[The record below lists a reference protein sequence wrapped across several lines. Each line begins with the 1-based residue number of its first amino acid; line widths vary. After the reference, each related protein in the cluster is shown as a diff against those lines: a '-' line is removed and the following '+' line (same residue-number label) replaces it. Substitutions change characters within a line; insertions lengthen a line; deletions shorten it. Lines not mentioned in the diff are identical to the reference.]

1 MEEKS
6 VTDVRNEFF
15 DDAVAQQPTTIRS
28 IPRPDERR
36 IRAFARLAHV
46 VDGVAEIPAPEPL
59 PAHHSEG
66 FVVRPRLEADRDLRT
81 KAASELKSAIAAYD
95 DAQREAA
102 LAWSAV
108 RDQEQALGDVS
119 RQEAAAARELDQVQQ
134 RRRALERRY
143 RQTRSDA
150 AAASHLRSELSRAL
164 QEAHLRVDRLA
175 ERP

>member
-1 MEEKS
+1 
-6 VTDVRNEFF
+6 VTDVRDELF
-15 DDAVAQQPTTIRS
+15 DDPVSEHPTTIRS

-46 VDGVAEIPAPEPL
+46 VDGVAEYPAPEPL
-59 PAHHSEG
+59 PTQHSDG
-66 FVVRPRLEADRDLRT
+66 FVVRPRLETDYDLRT
-81 KAASELKSAIAAYD
+81 KAASELETARAAYE
-95 DAQREAA
+95 DAQRQAA

-108 RDQEQALGDVS
+108 RDQERELAEVG
-119 RQEAAAARELDQVQQ
+119 RQEAAAARELDAVQQ

-143 RQTRSDA
+143 RHARSDA
-150 AAASHLRSELSRAL
+150 AAASHERSELSRAL